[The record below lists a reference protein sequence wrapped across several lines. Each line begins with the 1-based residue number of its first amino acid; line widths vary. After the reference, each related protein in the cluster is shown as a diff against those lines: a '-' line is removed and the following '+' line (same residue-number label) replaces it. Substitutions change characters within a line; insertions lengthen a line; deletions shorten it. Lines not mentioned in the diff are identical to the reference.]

1 MDRRTFLGC
10 ASGLTLTSALA
21 LALAAPAQAAPA
33 AAEAALTEA
42 DAHATADNKRL
53 LLIFHAS
60 WCVYCR
66 LFDMMLQDK
75 DAGPIMARHFDVLHM
90 RAQERKPEM
99 QAQQLAGA
107 DDIYHRY
114 APEGT
119 GLPYMVVLGEG
130 AKKVSDSM
138 ISGENFGFPVEPQE
152 LDAFDAMIKAGAPD
166 ITPVELRKLRRSCKE
181 LIKQKDKA

>member
-10 ASGLTLTSALA
+10 ASSLALTLAIT
-21 LALAAPAQAAPA
+21 APAQAAPA
-33 AAEAALTEA
+33 GAEAALSEA
-42 DAHATADNKRL
+42 NAHAVAGNKRL

-66 LFDMMLQDK
+66 LFDMMLKDK
-75 DAGPIMARHFDVLHM
+75 DAGPIVARHFDVLHM

-107 DDIYHRY
+107 DDVYHRY

-130 AKKVSDSM
+130 AKKVADSM

-166 ITPVELRKLRRSCKE
+166 ITASELRTLRKTCKT
-181 LIKQKDKA
+181 LIKQKEKA

>member
-1 MDRRTFLGC
+1 MDRRTFLV
-10 ASGLTLTSALA
+10 AASALTIA
-21 LALAAPAQAAPA
+21 TTAHAQALPQG
-33 AAEAALTEA
+33 AEAAVTEA
-42 DAHATADNKRL
+42 DARASASNRRL
-53 LLIFHAS
+53 LVIFHAS

-66 LFDMMLQDK
+66 LFDMMLKDK
-75 DAGPIMARHFDVLHM
+75 EAGPIIDRHFVVLHL

-107 DDIYHRY
+107 DDVYHRY
-114 APEGT
+114 APDGT
-119 GLPYMVVLGEG
+119 GLPYMVVLGDG

-152 LDAFDAMIKAGAPD
+152 LDAFDAMMKAGASD
-166 ITPVELRKLRRSCKE
+166 ITPAELRKLRRTCKD